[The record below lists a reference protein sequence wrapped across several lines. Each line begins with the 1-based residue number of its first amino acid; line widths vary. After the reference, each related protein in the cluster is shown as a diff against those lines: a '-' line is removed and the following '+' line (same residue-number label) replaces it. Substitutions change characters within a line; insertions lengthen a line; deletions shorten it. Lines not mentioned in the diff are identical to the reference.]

1 MEQFSVAMMNRS
13 VRNIRSEL
21 DFLSDAG
28 HITPA
33 QLDTILSQLPDAAPS
48 RTSSVAPVASPQPVQ
63 RVQPMFQQPGQPAL
77 PIRNSTPATST
88 VASPP
93 PPQPANTTNNEKVG
107 YYANNPT
114 PPPPAYAAAP
124 PAPTSLCAATA
135 LYAYQPTDAGD
146 LALQPNDRIQVTEYM
161 NAEWWKGR
169 SERTGQEGIFPRS
182 YVRVEDSKVPGGPT
196 PAQQSMGYGNMPM
209 AVSQGNSSGE
219 PAQQNGQPGKGQEMG
234 KKFGKKLG
242 NAAIFGAGA
251 TIGSNI
257 VNGIL

>member
-13 VRNIRSEL
+13 VRNIRTEL

-33 QLDTILSQLPDAAPS
+33 QLNTILSQLPDASPS
-48 RTSSVAPVASPQPVQ
+48 RASSVVAPVASPP
-63 RVQPMFQQPGQPAL
+63 PAAAVAPTPSL
-77 PIRNSTPATST
+77 PIRNNAP

-93 PPQPANTTNNEKVG
+93 PQHQQPPPPAAANNINNNNEKVG
-107 YYANNPT
+107 YYASNPT

-124 PAPTSLCAATA
+124 PAPAALCTATA

-146 LALQPNDRIQVTEYM
+146 LALQPNDHVQVTEYM

-182 YVRVEDSKVPGGPT
+182 YVRVDDSKT
-196 PAQQSMGYGNMPM
+196 PAQQSMSYGNMPM
-209 AVSQGNSSGE
+209 AVSQGNSSD
-219 PAQQNGQPGKGQEMG
+219 PAQQNGQPSKGQEMG